1 MNKANCIS
9 SISECDT
16 AHDGMKY
23 LRLINRIW
31 FWLNVICCMLWAM
44 VSGIFCGWEIAYVF
58 VVLVVGGLWISLAIL
73 MYLCCNALINWLGAV
88 LSGFTALNYGVN
100 RTVSTLNKMSDN
112 QSKAL
117 QYICDRLADI
127 QDNQL
132 NAGNDEH
139 TLLTSTI

>member
-44 VSGIFCGWEIAYVF
+44 VMVYVISCGGGGGEGIAHVF
-58 VVLVVGGLWISLAIL
+58 VVLGVGVLWIALTSIV
-73 MYLCCNALINWLGAV
+73 YLCCNALIDWLGAV

-112 QSKAL
+112 QNKAL

-132 NAGNDEH
+132 NVEEN
-139 TLLTSTI
+139 

>member
-1 MNKANCIS
+1 MNKANCIN
-9 SISECDT
+9 SISECDI

-23 LRLINRIW
+23 LRLINGIW
-31 FWLNVICCMLWAM
+31 FWLNVICCMLWAI
-44 VSGIFCGWEIAYVF
+44 VPGILWEWELAYVF
-58 VVLVVGGLWISLAIL
+58 ASLAVGVLWIALTSIV
-73 MYLCCNALINWLGAV
+73 YLCCNALIDWLGAV

-112 QSKAL
+112 QNKAL

-132 NAGNDEH
+132 NVEEN
-139 TLLTSTI
+139 

>member
-31 FWLNVICCMLWAM
+31 FWLNVICCMLWAI
-44 VSGIFCGWEIAYVF
+44 VLGIAWEWDLAYVF
-58 VVLVVGGLWISLAIL
+58 AALAVGVLWIALTSIV
-73 MYLCCNALINWLGAV
+73 YLCCNELIDWLGAV
-88 LSGFTALNYGVN
+88 PSGFTASNYGVN

-112 QSKAL
+112 QNKAL

-132 NAGNDEH
+132 NVEEN
-139 TLLTSTI
+139 

>member
-1 MNKANCIS
+1 MNKVNCIS

-23 LRLINRIW
+23 LRLINKIW

-44 VSGIFCGWEIAYVF
+44 VMVYVISCGGGEGIAHVF
-58 VVLVVGGLWISLAIL
+58 VVLGVGVLWIALSSLI
-73 MYLCCNALINWLGAV
+73 YLCFNALINWLGAV
-88 LSGFTALNYGVN
+88 LSGFIALNYGVN
-100 RTVSTLNKMSDN
+100 RTVSILNKMSDN
-112 QSKAL
+112 QNKAL

-132 NAGNDEH
+132 NVEEN
-139 TLLTSTI
+139 